1 MLRKGGPHKSRELDE
16 AHLKYSR
23 TGLPFVTVKLAETLD
38 GRIATTTGD
47 SQWISS
53 SPSLR
58 LAHRLRR
65 EHDAVMVGAGTVLA
79 DDPELTVR
87 LVRGRS
93 PLRVVIDGRLRIP
106 LTARM
111 LHGEGASQTLI
122 AATEAAD
129 PGRVRELCDLG
140 ADVMIFPA
148 DRSETTGNAKPGS
161 ERVDL
166 TELLAAL
173 GRRRI
178 ASVLVEGGSGIV
190 TSLLAARCVDRLVM
204 IIAPKIIGGGL
215 DAIGDLGIRKLQD
228 AITFSSVKVRRLGPD
243 ILFDGRIEK
252 GEVASS
258 LVASSK

>member
-1 MLRKGGPHKSRELDE
+1 MPRKGDPHKSRELDE

-87 LVRGRS
+87 LVRGRN

-106 LTARM
+106 
-111 LHGEGASQTLI
+111 
-122 AATEAAD
+122 
-129 PGRVRELCDLG
+129 
-140 ADVMIFPA
+140 
-148 DRSETTGNAKPGS
+148 
-161 ERVDL
+161 
-166 TELLAAL
+166 
-173 GRRRI
+173 
-178 ASVLVEGGSGIV
+178 
-190 TSLLAARCVDRLVM
+190 
-204 IIAPKIIGGGL
+204 
-215 DAIGDLGIRKLQD
+215 
-228 AITFSSVKVRRLGPD
+228 
-243 ILFDGRIEK
+243 
-252 GEVASS
+252 
-258 LVASSK
+258 